1 MNSTEVLRLSNGNF
15 FSFETVF
22 AAPSPGAAFEQVLT
36 VTLHGVDGSQI
47 GDPLRLRVGELP
59 EAEVGLYRNSVE
71 FSIAQPDGGAVIYLN
86 ETTDGIFDFEANT
99 FLVSSTF
106 SDFIVRLDAQGVI
119 SSVAPLSESLALR
132 GFFRDPGTVIS
143 LSDGSGLIVHNV
155 LAKVSA
161 DGTVG
166 DVFFQ
171 IDPAEMTAGTII
183 NTGAVALPDGGFF
196 AIGYTDPSARA
207 STGNFLYG
215 SFVDADL
222 AAVGDPIVLL
232 DDTFFPEAI
241 FGELDDYAILRL
253 PNGRIAIAVN
263 TYDSADALSRVSEM
277 TLLIL
282 NPDGTV
288 NTPAF
293 RANGGG
299 ERAARQFEP
308 ELFLLSDGGFALAY
322 QTGNEFAFSI
332 DLHVRR
338 FSADGVFQEEIVV
351 VDGGIVGGFDPDI
364 VELHVNPNGDILFF
378 GVSGDA
384 ALLGQLAV
392 GTVVE
397 PEPTDVITGTDG
409 DDTLAGT
416 DGDDQIAAG
425 AGNDSIDGGAGS
437 DSISSSDGN
446 DQAIGGAGNDNIG
459 GGQGDDTIDGGAG
472 DDIIGG
478 GFGADSITGGAGN
491 DVVAGGADN
500 DTLSGGDG
508 NDSMS
513 GSFGNDS
520 IDGGEGADDIGG
532 GTGRDTI
539 DAGAGD
545 DRVGGGEGDDSI
557 LGGDGDDFLAG
568 GGRNDLIDGGA
579 GSDTINA
586 GAGNDTITGGA
597 DADLFVFSSFFDGEA
612 DIITDFEDGSDSF
625 LIRRFDPDTG
635 VENINN
641 GGNGLAGFVAAMN
654 IVDVA
659 GGAQMTVGGNTILV
673 EGVTAAQ
680 LTVDDFTFL

>member
-15 FSFETVF
+15 LSFENF
-22 AAPSPGAAFEQVLT
+22 FETSFPAGTTENFQT
-36 VTLHGVDGSQI
+36 VTLHDSSGARI
-47 GDPLRLRVGELP
+47 GEPLRLRVGELP

-86 ETTDGIFDFEANT
+86 ESTDGLRDPDTGTLVVPNT
-99 FLVSSTF
+99 VT
-106 SDFIVRLDAQGVI
+106 DFIVTITAQGAI
-119 SSVAPLSESLALR
+119 SNVVTAPVNLSFS
-132 GFFRDPGTVIS
+132 DPGSVIS
-143 LSDGSGLIVHNV
+143 LPDGSGLLVHNV
-155 LAKVSA
+155 MAKIFA
-161 DGTVG
+161 DGTIG
-166 DVFFQ
+166 NAIFR

-183 NTGAVALPDGGFF
+183 NTGAVELPDGGFF
-196 AIGYTDPSARA
+196 AIGYTDPDART

-232 DDTFFPEAI
+232 DDTYFPEAI

-253 PNGRIAIAVN
+253 PDGRIVIAVN

-277 TLLIL
+277 TLMIL

-293 RANGGG
+293 MANGGG

-308 ELFLLSDGGFALAY
+308 ELFPLSDGGFALAY
-322 QTGNEFAFSI
+322 QTGNEFVGSI

-338 FSADGVFQEEIVV
+338 FNADGVFQEEIVV
-351 VDGGIVGGFDPDI
+351 VDGGVVGGFDPDI
-364 VELHVNPNGDILFF
+364 VELHINPNGDILFF
-378 GVSGDA
+378 GVAADA

-392 GTVVE
+392 GSVVE

-409 DDTLAGT
+409 DDTLTGT

-425 AGNDSIDGGAGS
+425 AGNDSIDGGTGN

-446 DQAIGGAGNDNIG
+446 DQAAGGPGNDNIG
-459 GGQGDDTIDGGAG
+459 GGLGNDTIDGGDG

-513 GSFGNDS
+513 GSFGNDL
-520 IDGGEGADDIGG
+520 IDAGDGNDDIGG

-539 DAGAGD
+539 DAGAGN

-557 LGGDGDDFLAG
+557 LGGDGNDFLAG
-568 GGRNDLIDGGA
+568 GGRNDTIDGGT
-579 GSDTINA
+579 GNDTING
-586 GAGNDTITGGA
+586 GAGNDVISGGTGA
-597 DADLFVFSSFFDGEA
+597 DQFVFSSFFDGEA
-612 DIITDFEDGSDSF
+612 DVITDFEDGIDRF
-625 LIRRFDPDTG
+625 FIRRVDPDTG
-635 VENINN
+635 ETNVTN

-654 IVDVA
+654 IVDTA
-659 GGAQMTVGGNTILV
+659 AGAQMTVNGNTILV
-673 EGVTAAQ
+673 EDITAAQ